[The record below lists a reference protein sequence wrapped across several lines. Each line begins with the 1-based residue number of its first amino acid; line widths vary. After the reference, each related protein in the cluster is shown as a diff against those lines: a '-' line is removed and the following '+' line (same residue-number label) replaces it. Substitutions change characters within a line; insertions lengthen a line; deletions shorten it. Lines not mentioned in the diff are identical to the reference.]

1 MCILREGFGWLGATQ
16 KLINLFFSWY
26 FLASEILHIRDSWLY
41 SLLLLGCVGDSLAPW
56 LALCI
61 SSEYF
66 FPFEL
71 RWAYPTHILSSVVSY
86 LVLCI
91 VAVAVAVARS
101 RSRLAVFLLLVPYSL
116 EHHQNQ
122 LGQYSFLKVLVLV
135 WFYNIKLATTSK

>member
-1 MCILREGFGWLGATQ
+1 VCILREGFGWLGATQ

-26 FLASEILHIRDSWLY
+26 FLASEVVHIRGSWLY
-41 SLLLLGCVGDSLAPW
+41 SLLLLGCVGDLLAPW

-101 RSRLAVFLLLVPYSL
+101 RSRCIPSSSIIFTWTSSKSTWPIFFSKSIGIGVVL
-116 EHHQNQ
+116 
-122 LGQYSFLKVLVLV
+122 QY
-135 WFYNIKLATTSK
+135 

>member
-1 MCILREGFGWLGATQ
+1 MGATQ

-41 SLLLLGCVGDSLAPW
+41 SLLLLGCVGDLLAPW

-66 FPFEL
+66 SLLNYVEL
-71 RWAYPTHILSSVVSY
+71 IQPIFYRVLFHILSC
-86 LVLCI
+86 VLWQWQWQWQWLGLGLG
-91 VAVAVAVARS
+91 
-101 RSRLAVFLLLVPYSL
+101 LAVFLLLVPYSL